1 MCISLCTFVKV
12 RFAFHQ
18 AYALSIEQFKVNNGI
33 TFYGHCH
40 HSVAILIVVNEVGS
54 DANVFN
60 MHIFVARIE
69 ITLARN
75 TTQPPEILILT
86 IGAITPSKG
95 LESNEILAWFEIFS
109 EVKFSSHLA
118 IFSVTNKRT
127 IHPQIH
133 IRGDRAEMGY
143 HLTSIPISW

>member
-1 MCISLCTFVKV
+1 MCISLRAFVKV
-12 RFAFHQ
+12 RLAFHQ
-18 AYALSIEQFKVNNGI
+18 AYALSIEQFEVDNGI
-33 TFYGHCH
+33 AFHGHCH
-40 HSVAILIVVNEVGS
+40 HSVAILIVVNEVGR

-75 TTQPPEILILT
+75 TTQSPEILILT
-86 IGAITPSKG
+86 VGAITPSKG

-109 EVKFSSHLA
+109 EVKFSCYLA

-133 IRGDRAEMGY
+133 IRGD
-143 HLTSIPISW
+143 